1 MSVMGTGAAAVSG
14 ELGVLGNA
22 LHSQAGAEGTQAS
35 LGPALL
41 CWFALG
47 FRESRKSPPTLLTSK
62 LSSSL
67 SARKGQSQG
76 TKQGRGM
83 GAEGKTDLIKPITPR
98 QNVKH
103 NPAGQRQVH
112 DCLSKETIKKDSS
125 TCFFKINFFNKF
137 PFNMF
142 ICS

>member
-1 MSVMGTGAAAVSG
+1 MSVMGTGAAAASS

-47 FRESRKSPPTLLTSK
+47 FRESRKSPHTLLTSK
-62 LSSSL
+62 L

-76 TKQGRGM
+76 TKQGRYM

-98 QNVKH
+98 QSVKH
-103 NPAGQRQVH
+103 NPTGQRQVN
-112 DCLSKETIKKDSS
+112 DCLGKETTKKDSS